1 MTARADVLI
10 LEDNPTE
17 LEEIATVTEAS
28 GLMTLATRSPAQALR
43 LLRANDPV
51 LAIVDWN
58 MQLSP
63 DAEQTSESVL
73 RVLAREHPDT
83 YTIVFA
89 VRAGTDMDLQDRIAA
104 AHPGAIAHD
113 KRQGL
118 PSLLARV
125 RQLLQR
131 KVGDLKI
138 DRGTVVHIPTG
149 SRYQNKW
156 ALRLL
161 CSFPDA
167 AQAQRGSAAYMSM
180 YRFNRWL
187 EELGSEVSLVSEGAA
202 FYHLEVG
209 PTGRSSGADRR
220 R

>member
-28 GLMTLATRSPAQALR
+28 GLVTLATRSPAQALR
-43 LLRANDPV
+43 LLRTNDPV

-89 VRAGTDMDLQDRIAA
+89 VRAGTDMDLQDQIAA
-104 AHPGAIAHD
+104 AHPGAITHD

-118 PSLLARV
+118 PTLLARV

-167 AQAQRGSAAYMSM
+167 VQAQRGSAAYMSM

-187 EELGSEVSLVSEGAA
+187 EELGSDVSLVSEGAA
-202 FYHLEVG
+202 FYHLAVG
-209 PTGRSSGADRR
+209 STGRSSDAARR